1 MHFGEKYTALTSSL
15 IFFTSPAKEQK
26 QEEGMMKGIVNPAF
40 LCGEEED
47 EQSCGRQRDRKR
59 EIGGDGQDST
69 LATHQQQMKLEALA
83 STRGEASL
91 FITLKNSDRDSPCL
105 PS

>member
-1 MHFGEKYTALTSSL
+1 
-15 IFFTSPAKEQK
+15 
-26 QEEGMMKGIVNPAF
+26 MMKGIVNPGF
-40 LCGEEED
+40 LSGEEED
-47 EQSCGRQRDRKR
+47 EQSCGRQRDEER

-69 LATHQQQMKLEALA
+69 LAAHQQQKNLEALA

-91 FITLKNSDRDSPCL
+91 FITLKDSDRDSPCL